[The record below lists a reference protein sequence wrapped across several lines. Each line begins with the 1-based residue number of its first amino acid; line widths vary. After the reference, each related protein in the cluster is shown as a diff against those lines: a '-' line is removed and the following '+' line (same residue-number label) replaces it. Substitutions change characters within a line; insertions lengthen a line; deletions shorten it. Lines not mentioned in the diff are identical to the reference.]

1 MGVLP
6 DDVRVLLAIVVRSH
20 GLGARKRH
28 LGDTPTEKKYTHR
41 TVCRSTKT
49 GRTVGKLDFDAPETW
64 VWLLQGDA
72 YVPRLM
78 AAPNDLGRSGTPCF
92 RHHDADLS
100 PKWQVCTNDCHTS
113 RMTDIHRD
121 CVCTAT
127 HVAFVPFETKWKA
140 RHRAFVRA
148 VLCPTVV
155 GEVAGWWFHC

>member
-1 MGVLP
+1 MAWVP
-6 DDVRVLLAIVVRSH
+6 VS
-20 GLGARKRH
+20 
-28 LGDTPTEKKYTHR
+28 DTPLRHSHRKEIHPSGCVEKHR
-41 TVCRSTKT
+41 NLEN
-49 GRTVGKLDFDAPETW
+49 GWKLDFDAPETW
-64 VWLLQGDA
+64 VGLLQGDA

-113 RMTDIHRD
+113 RVTDIHRD

-127 HVAFVPFETKWKA
+127 HAAFVPFEAKWKA